1 MNRRLRLL
9 GALVALLAFSA
20 YFAEGVWASVCM
32 PGMENAAAA
41 HAMDPHAGM
50 DHGAPT
56 PSDDAPA
63 PDCPL
68 GMTVMGG
75 SCVAV
80 SLPSTVE
87 VPAPAVESSTAALAS
102 GDDVHDSLL
111 TASHFRPPRA

>member
-32 PGMENAAAA
+32 PGMDDAAAA
-41 HAMDPHAGM
+41 HATDAHAGM
-50 DHGAPT
+50 NHGAPS

-68 GMTVMGG
+68 GMTGMGS

-80 SLPSTVE
+80 SLPSAVE
-87 VPAPAVESSTAALAS
+87 VPAPAVESSTAALTSA
-102 GDDVHDSLL
+102 DDVHDSLL